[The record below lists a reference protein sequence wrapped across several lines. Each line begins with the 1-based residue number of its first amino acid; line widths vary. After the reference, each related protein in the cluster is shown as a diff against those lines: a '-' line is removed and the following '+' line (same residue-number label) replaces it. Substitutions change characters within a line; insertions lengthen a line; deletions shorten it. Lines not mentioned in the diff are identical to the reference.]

1 MLLKRMLSTVLIAL
15 LLLSLLA
22 ACTPQVP
29 PTDPIDPTVPTQPT
43 VPTVPTTP
51 TTPTQPTEPASPTEP
66 TQPTGS
72 TVSMVSTCP
81 TEPPTPQDLKDT
93 EAPIRPPVPV
103 GVENPVAPSEP
114 APVEP
119 TEPVTVYALVEA
131 VSWERGANEKRYS
144 RFSYDEYGQLILR
157 ESKTDGDY
165 VEEETYRYDEAG
177 NLIYYPSQVG
187 RKNTDPISCTY
198 DEQGRLLTKITRYVS
213 YAYTYD
219 AEGRLLTEAHN
230 NTEYVYTYDS
240 AGNLIV
246 KELWDRNNN
255 EMQSRTTYL
264 YNASAQV
271 IYQEGIT
278 SRGTGYYHYYEYDEA
293 GRLTLYRW
301 YINNN
306 LCGMDVY
313 EYNENG
319 DLIRHVDY
327 YQSAIETELQ
337 ISTKTYQY
345 DKQGRLVALIT
356 RGEHA
361 VADIV
366 ICEYWTYDDSGNL
379 IKKEYIEKAG
389 NYKSESVS
397 EYTYEEDPEGRKY
410 VISTSN
416 TGYRYESIYDEYGN
430 RLVYRCYSN
439 DALIEEVIYTYTAF
453 VLSPKQ
459 AEQQQDIQEE
469 YKGGAYKLD

>member
-1 MLLKRMLSTVLIAL
+1 MSLKRMLSTILSSV

-22 ACTPQVP
+22 GCTPPVS
-29 PTDPIDPTVPTQPT
+29 PTDPNVPT
-43 VPTVPTTP
+43 VPTVPTIPTTP
-51 TTPTQPTEPASPTEP
+51 TTPTQPTEPVLPDAPIWQTGAYGLTVTPSPTEP
-66 TQPTGS
+66 PI
-72 TVSMVSTCP
+72 
-81 TEPPTPQDLKDT
+81 PQDLKDT

-119 TEPVTVYALVEA
+119 TEPVTVYALVET
-131 VSWERGANEKRYS
+131 VSRERTTNETRYS
-144 RFSYDEYGQLILR
+144 RFTYDEYGRLVLR

-198 DEQGRLLTKITRYVS
+198 DEQGRLLTKITRYDS

-219 AEGRLLTEAHN
+219 AEGRLLTKVQN
-230 NTEYVYTYDS
+230 DIEYVYTYDS

-246 KELWDRNNN
+246 KEQWDRNNN

-271 IYQEGIT
+271 IYQEWIT
-278 SRGTGYYHYYEYDEA
+278 SRGIGYYHYYEYDEA

-301 YINNN
+301 YINNE

-319 DLIRHVDY
+319 DMIRHVDY

-337 ISTKTYQY
+337 ISRKTYQY

-361 VADIV
+361 VSDIV

-389 NYKSESVS
+389 NHKSESVS

-410 VISTSN
+410 VIRTSN

-453 VLSPKQ
+453 VLSPEQ
-459 AEQQQDIQEE
+459 AEQQQQLQDGYQ
-469 YKGGAYKLD
+469 GGAYRLG